1 MKKLCNKIKSIN
13 FKKINKYG
21 ILNVLS
27 YMLLWILGIV
37 VAIMSLAVLSIVM
50 LGM

>member
-1 MKKLCNKIKSIN
+1 MKKLWNKIKSIN

>member
-1 MKKLCNKIKSIN
+1 MKKLLNKVKSIN